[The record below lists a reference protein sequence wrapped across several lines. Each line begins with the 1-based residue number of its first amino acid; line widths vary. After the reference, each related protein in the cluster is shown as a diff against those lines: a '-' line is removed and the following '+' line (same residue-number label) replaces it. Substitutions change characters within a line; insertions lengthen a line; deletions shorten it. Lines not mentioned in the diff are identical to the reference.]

1 MLMLSDLMA
10 ARKLVNH
17 LNGRFIV
24 EYTPSLSIRLFI
36 PNAKVKTRQGARQVE
51 AVKNSD
57 YLNVITSF
65 TSDSLQ
71 MTNVE
76 QLIEHAV
83 FLLNHQQK
91 KSKVAVLH
99 GEKGLLFNQKSKPGE
114 YFEVATLLDYSF
126 VVFDEKDHHGQ
137 LATCIHALV
146 GQINMVRQQV
156 HQLAATPRL
165 LSELYDISSNKEK
178 IDYIKADKGYSGL
191 YLKDNKEP
199 IYVTLRLR
207 VIKQY
212 FDDISLV
219 HVHRSYLVN
228 PNKVLK
234 AKQLSAFRYE
244 LQLAK
249 VSLPIGRSYIELLK
263 RKYPH
268 WFE

>member
-1 MLMLSDLMA
+1 
-10 ARKLVNH
+10 
-17 LNGRFIV
+17 I
-24 EYTPSLSIRLFI
+24 EQ
-36 PNAKVKTRQGARQVE
+36 VKH
-51 AVKNSD
+51 SD
-57 YLNVITSF
+57 YLNVIANF
-65 TSDSLQ
+65 ASDSMQ

-83 FLLNHQQK
+83 FLLNHKQEEE
-91 KSKVAVLH
+91 KVAVLH
-99 GEKGLLFNQKSKPGE
+99 GEKGILFNQESKSGE
-114 YFEVATLLDYSF
+114 YFEVAKLLDYSF
-126 VVFDEKDHHGQ
+126 VVFDEEDNSGQ

-156 HQLAATPRL
+156 HQLASTPRL

-178 IDYIKADKGYSGL
+178 IDYIKAEKGYSGL
-191 YLKDNKEP
+191 YIKGKKEP
-199 IYVTLRLR
+199 LYVTLRLR

-212 FDDISLV
+212 FDDMALLHI
-219 HVHRSYLVN
+219 HRSYLVN

-234 AKQLSAFRYE
+234 AKQLSTFRYE

-249 VSLPIGRSYIELLK
+249 ISLPIGRSYVELLK